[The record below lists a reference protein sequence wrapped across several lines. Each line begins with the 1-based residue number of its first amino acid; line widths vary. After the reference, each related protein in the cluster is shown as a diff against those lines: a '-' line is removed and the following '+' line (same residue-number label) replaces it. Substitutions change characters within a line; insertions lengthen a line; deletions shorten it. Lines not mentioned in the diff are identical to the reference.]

1 MLNINI
7 LLSHITSV
15 KTSSLHHSIYE
26 YTFILSK
33 VITPKRGDPLLL
45 NLLSYE
51 RPAGFPPLIIG
62 QFGVCGAPHC
72 PKATTSLRVRAG
84 GRYYL

>member
-1 MLNINI
+1 MLNIYI

-26 YTFILSK
+26 YTFILSR

-51 RPAGFPPLIIG
+51 RPAGVPPLMLG
-62 QFGVCGAPHC
+62 QFGVCGAPPC
-72 PKATTSLRVRAG
+72 LNTTTSLRVRADW
-84 GRYYL
+84 R